1 VLNYFK
7 PMNIEWILF
16 QSPINIVCLIVFMIQ
31 NRLLENHYLLN
42 FILFLNSL
50 LLLLEIE
57 VSLTN
62 IVYLFK
68 IFNRIKYDQWFNIC
82 KNN

>member
-1 VLNYFK
+1 
-7 PMNIEWILF
+7 
-16 QSPINIVCLIVFMIQ
+16 MIQ

-68 IFNRIKYDQWFNIC
+68 IFNRIKYDQ
-82 KNN
+82 